1 MRAHYSYGMG
11 MNVLRIS
18 LPRRSMNPVLKIL
31 IAILVGSAAG
41 LLGSLL
47 IPDGAQHAIAETVL
61 RPIADMWVRLLQAV
75 SGPIVFFTA
84 LNSTFGTKKIL
95 DFGGSRFMTLA
106 RYFIISVLIVAFA
119 MACTLLAMPSDISIA
134 MPAQEEVTR
143 LLDNVLK
150 IVPSNLLEPF
160 REANTPQLLL
170 IAIATGYLIGALDER
185 VGVLKS
191 FIQQANVLG
200 LNLANLVCTLVP
212 YFVGLLLC
220 LKIWTDDTGMLR
232 FLWAPIAVA
241 IAISIAVCLISVL
254 CVSVV
259 TRVSPVL
266 LARKLWGTF
275 CDAVKSGVLDYSSV
289 DSLAGTCKRLL
300 GIDGEFARA
309 AFRVI
314 ALFPAVWSNR
324 PAHAIATSRARCLN
338 RTKENNVRN
347 DIQQSAVRL
356 SGTNERKTRNRLC
369 ISPNPYTATRTGRP
383 GRCSRSREVARTT
396 SASSARC
403 TRA

>member
-1 MRAHYSYGMG
+1 M
-11 MNVLRIS
+11 
-18 LPRRSMNPVLKIL
+18 
-31 IAILVGSAAG
+31 
-41 LLGSLL
+41 
-47 IPDGAQHAIAETVL
+47 
-61 RPIADMWVRLLQAV
+61 
-75 SGPIVFFTA
+75 FFTA
-84 LNSTFGTKKIL
+84 LNSPFGTKKIL

-119 MACTLLAMPSDISIA
+119 MACTFLAMPSDISIA

-220 LKIWTDDTGMLR
+220 LKIWTDDTEMLR

-241 IAISIAVCLISVL
+241 IAISIVVCLISVL

-275 CDAVKSGVLDYSSV
+275 CNAVKSGVLDYSSV

-309 AFRVI
+309 TLPQGLV
-314 ALFPAVWSNR
+314 LFMP
-324 PAHAIATSRARCLN
+324 T
-338 RTKENNVRN
+338 
-347 DIQQSAVRL
+347 SAVGIWVFVMFAVQLQHIPFDLLWLVSAGGVIVILAVATPPVSGANLLAFVMAFMYLGVSLDLLLDAMIFDLVFCVFCIAADQAMLQLETIMQAKRL
-356 SGTNERKTRNRLC
+356 GFLDEDVL
-369 ISPNPYTATRTGRP
+369 
-383 GRCSRSREVARTT
+383 
-396 SASSARC
+396 
-403 TRA
+403 RAPLSE